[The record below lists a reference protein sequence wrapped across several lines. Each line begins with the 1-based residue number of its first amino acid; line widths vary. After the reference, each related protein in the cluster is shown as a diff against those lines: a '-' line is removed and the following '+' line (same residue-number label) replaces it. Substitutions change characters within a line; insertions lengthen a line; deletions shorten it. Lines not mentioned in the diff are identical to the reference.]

1 MKKAYRVISALLTV
15 LVLAGAASPSYA
27 VIQEE
32 IDTLIEQAN
41 GIQEERDAL
50 EQEIGA
56 YSMDIAA
63 ALDQKTSLDAE
74 IARIEDDVA
83 ALEAQIADCEN
94 RIYTTEAELRDAQ
107 TREAEQYELF
117 CQRVRAM
124 EEQGRMNCWMILLH
138 ATSFVDFLTRLDFV
152 NGIMQSDQRV
162 MDDLKALQAEIA
174 DKQIQLEG
182 ERWELE
188 NANRALSRKRT
199 ELDTQ
204 RETANQLII
213 DLEANRSEAEASRD
227 ILNEEA
233 ESIQSEI
240 VRLLEEL
247 ARQEEEARL
256 RAEQERREEEERIR
270 AEQERQEEEERIRAQ
285 QAAEAYRALRER
297 VNARL
302 DDFTIDEGLGGYIW
316 PVNSRRI
323 TSTFGGRASPG
334 GIGSTNHKGI
344 DIGGVGYGT
353 AVHAAKGGTVIISQY
368 SSSYG
373 NFVVVSHGDGN
384 TTLYAHMSTRLVE
397 AGEAVQQGDI
407 LGLTGSTGH
416 STGPHLHFEISENG
430 TRINPLV
437 YLSGYSLP

>member
-1 MKKAYRVISALLTV
+1 MKKAKRVISALLTV
-15 LVLAGAASPSYA
+15 LVLTGAAVPSYA
-27 VIQEE
+27 VMREE

-56 YSMDIAA
+56 YSVDIAA
-63 ALDQKTSLDAE
+63 ALDQKTLLDEE
-74 IARIEDDVA
+74 IARIENDVA
-83 ALEAQIADCEN
+83 ALETQILDCEA
-94 RIYTTEAELRDAQ
+94 RISTTEAELRDAQ
-107 TREAEQYELF
+107 SREAEQYDLF

-124 EEQGRMNCWMILLH
+124 EEQGRMNYWMILFR

-152 NGIMQSDQRV
+152 NGIMQSDQRI

-182 ERWELE
+182 ERRELE
-188 NANRALSRKRT
+188 TANQALLEKET
-199 ELDTQ
+199 ELDAQ
-204 RETANQLII
+204 REAANQLII

-233 ESIQSEI
+233 ERIQGEI
-240 VRLLEEL
+240 VRLSEEL
-247 ARQEEEARL
+247 ARQEEEARI
-256 RAEQERREEEERIR
+256 RAEQAAEEARIRAEREAEEERIR
-270 AEQERQEEEERIRAQ
+270 AER
-285 QAAEAYRALRER
+285 AAEAYRALRER

-353 AVHAAKGGTVIISQY
+353 AVHAAKAGTVIISQY

-373 NFVVVSHGDGN
+373 NFVVVSHGEGN

-397 AGEAVQQGDI
+397 AGEAVEQGGI

-437 YLSGYSLP
+437 YLSGYSLA

>member
-1 MKKAYRVISALLTV
+1 MKKTCRVISALLTV
-15 LVLAGAASPSYA
+15 LVLTGAAVPSYA
-27 VIQEE
+27 VMREE

-56 YSMDIAA
+56 YSVDIAA
-63 ALDQKTSLDAE
+63 ALDQKALLDAE
-74 IARIEDDVA
+74 IARIENDVA
-83 ALEAQIADCEN
+83 ALETQILDCEG
-94 RIYTTEAELRDAQ
+94 RIATTEAELRDAQ
-107 TREAEQYELF
+107 SREAEQYDLF

-152 NGIMQSDQRV
+152 NEIMQSDKRI

-182 ERWELE
+182 ERLELE
-188 NANRALSRKRT
+188 TANQALLEKES
-199 ELDTQ
+199 ELDAQ
-204 RETANQLII
+204 REAANQLII

-233 ESIQSEI
+233 ERIQGEI
-240 VRLLEEL
+240 VRLSEEL
-247 ARQEEEARL
+247 ARQEEEARI
-256 RAEQERREEEERIR
+256 RAEQEAEEERIR
-270 AEQERQEEEERIRAQ
+270 AER
-285 QAAEAYRALRER
+285 AAEAYRALRER

-353 AVHAAKGGTVIISQY
+353 AVHAAKAGTVIISQY

-373 NFVVVSHGDGN
+373 NFVVVSHGEGN

-397 AGEAVQQGDI
+397 AGESVEQGGI

-437 YLSGYSLP
+437 YLSGYSLA

>member
-1 MKKAYRVISALLTV
+1 MKKVYRVISALLTV
-15 LVLAGAASPSYA
+15 LVLTGAASPSYA
-27 VIQEE
+27 VMREE
-32 IDTLIEQAN
+32 IDNLIEQAN

-50 EQEIGA
+50 EQEIGT

-63 ALDQKTSLDAE
+63 ALDQKTLLDAE
-74 IARIEDDVA
+74 IAQIEEDVA
-83 ALEAQIADCEN
+83 ALETQIRDCEA
-94 RIYTTEAELRDAQ
+94 RIATTEAELRDAQ
-107 TREAEQYELF
+107 SRESKQYDLF

-124 EEQGRMNCWMILLH
+124 EEQGRMNYWMILFR

-152 NGIMQSDQRV
+152 NGIMQSDQRI

-182 ERWELE
+182 ERRELE
-188 NANRALSRKRT
+188 TANQALLEKET
-199 ELDTQ
+199 ELDAQ
-204 RETANQLII
+204 REAANQLII

-233 ESIQSEI
+233 ERIQGEI
-240 VRLLEEL
+240 VRLSEEL
-247 ARQEEEARL
+247 ARQEEEARIRAEQAAEEARI
-256 RAEQERREEEERIR
+256 RAEQEAEEERIR
-270 AEQERQEEEERIRAQ
+270 AER
-285 QAAEAYRALRER
+285 AAEAYRALRER

-353 AVHAAKGGTVIISQY
+353 AVHAAKAGTVIISQY

-373 NFVVVSHGDGN
+373 NFVVVSHGEGN

-397 AGEAVQQGDI
+397 AGESVGQGDI

-437 YLSGYSLP
+437 YLSGYSLA

>member
-1 MKKAYRVISALLTV
+1 MKKTCRVVSALLTV
-15 LVLAGAASPSYA
+15 LLLTGAAVPSYA
-27 VIQEE
+27 VMQEE

-63 ALDQKTSLDAE
+63 ALDQKTLLDAE
-74 IARIEDDVA
+74 IARIEEDVT
-83 ALEAQIADCEN
+83 ALETQILDCEG
-94 RIYTTEAELRDAQ
+94 RIATTEAELRDAQ
-107 TREAEQYELF
+107 SREAEQYDLF

-124 EEQGRMNCWMILLH
+124 EEQGRMNYWMILFR

-152 NGIMQSDQRV
+152 NGIMQSDQRI

-174 DKQIQLEG
+174 DKQVQLEG
-182 ERWELE
+182 ERRELE
-188 NANRALSRKRT
+188 TANQALLEKET

-204 RETANQLII
+204 REAANQLII

-233 ESIQSEI
+233 ERIQGEI
-240 VRLLEEL
+240 VRLSEEL
-247 ARQEEEARL
+247 ARQEEEARIRAEQAAEEARI
-256 RAEQERREEEERIR
+256 RAEQEAEEERIR
-270 AEQERQEEEERIRAQ
+270 AER
-285 QAAEAYRALRER
+285 AAEAYRALRER

-353 AVHAAKGGTVIISQY
+353 AVHAAKAGTVIISQY

-373 NFVVVSHGDGN
+373 NFVVVSHGEGN

-397 AGEAVQQGDI
+397 AGESVGQGDI

-437 YLSGYSLP
+437 YLSGYTLA

>member
-1 MKKAYRVISALLTV
+1 MKKVYRVISSLLTV
-15 LVLAGAASPSYA
+15 LVLTGAASPSYA
-27 VIQEE
+27 VMQEE

-63 ALDQKTSLDAE
+63 ALDQKTLLDAE
-74 IARIEDDVA
+74 IAQIESDVA
-83 ALEAQIADCEN
+83 ALETQILDCEG
-94 RIYTTEAELRDAQ
+94 RIATTEAELRDAQ
-107 TREAEQYELF
+107 SREAEQYDLF

-124 EEQGRMNCWMILLH
+124 EEQGRMNYWMILFH

-152 NGIMQSDQRV
+152 NEIMQSDRRI
-162 MDDLKALQAEIA
+162 MDDLKSLQAEIA

-182 ERWELE
+182 ERLELE
-188 NANRALSRKRT
+188 TANQALLEKKA
-199 ELDTQ
+199 ELDAQ
-204 RETANQLII
+204 REAANQLII

-233 ESIQSEI
+233 ERVQSEI
-240 VRLLEEL
+240 VRLSEEL
-247 ARQEEEARL
+247 ARQEEEAR
-256 RAEQERREEEERIR
+256 IR
-270 AEQERQEEEERIRAQ
+270 AEQEAEEERIRAQ

-302 DDFTIDEGLGGYIW
+302 DDFTIEEGLGGYIW

-353 AVHAAKGGTVIISQY
+353 AVHAAKAGTVIISQY

-373 NFVVVSHGDGN
+373 NFVVVSHGNGN

-397 AGEAVQQGDI
+397 AGEAVEQGDI

-437 YLSGYSLP
+437 YLSGYSLA

>member
-1 MKKAYRVISALLTV
+1 MKKAKRVISALLTV
-15 LVLAGAASPSYA
+15 LVLTGAAVPSYA
-27 VIQEE
+27 VMREE

-56 YSMDIAA
+56 YSVDIAA
-63 ALDQKTSLDAE
+63 ALDQKTLLDEE
-74 IARIEDDVA
+74 IARIENDVA
-83 ALEAQIADCEN
+83 ALETQILDCEA
-94 RIYTTEAELRDAQ
+94 RISTTEAELRDAQ
-107 TREAEQYELF
+107 SREAEQYDLF

-124 EEQGRMNCWMILLH
+124 EEQGRMNYWMILFR

-152 NGIMQSDQRV
+152 NGIMQSDQRI

-182 ERWELE
+182 EHWELE
-188 NANRALSRKRT
+188 TANQALLEKES
-199 ELDTQ
+199 ELDAQ
-204 RETANQLII
+204 REAANQLII
-213 DLEANRSEAEASRD
+213 DLEANRNEAEASRD

-233 ESIQSEI
+233 ERIQGEI
-240 VRLLEEL
+240 VRLSEEL
-247 ARQEEEARL
+247 ARQEEEARI
-256 RAEQERREEEERIR
+256 RAEQAAEEARIRAEREAEEERIR
-270 AEQERQEEEERIRAQ
+270 AER
-285 QAAEAYRALRER
+285 AAEAYRALRER

-353 AVHAAKGGTVIISQY
+353 AVHAAKAGTVIISQY

-373 NFVVVSHGDGN
+373 NFVVVSHGEGN

-397 AGEAVQQGDI
+397 AGESVEQGGI

-437 YLSGYSLP
+437 YLSGYSLA

>member
-1 MKKAYRVISALLTV
+1 MKKTCRVVSALLTV
-15 LVLAGAASPSYA
+15 LLLTGAAVPSYA
-27 VIQEE
+27 VMQEE

-63 ALDQKTSLDAE
+63 ALDQKTLLDAE
-74 IARIEDDVA
+74 IARIEEDVT
-83 ALEAQIADCEN
+83 ALETQILDCEG
-94 RIYTTEAELRDAQ
+94 RIATTEAELRDAQ
-107 TREAEQYELF
+107 SREAEQYDLF

-124 EEQGRMNCWMILLH
+124 EEQGRMNYWMILFR

-152 NGIMQSDQRV
+152 NGIMQSDQRI

-174 DKQIQLEG
+174 DKQVQLEG
-182 ERWELE
+182 ERRELE
-188 NANRALSRKRT
+188 TANQALLEKET

-204 RETANQLII
+204 REAANQLII

-233 ESIQSEI
+233 ERIQGEI
-240 VRLLEEL
+240 VRLSEEL
-247 ARQEEEARL
+247 ARQEEEARIRAEQAAEEARI
-256 RAEQERREEEERIR
+256 RAEQEAEEERIR
-270 AEQERQEEEERIRAQ
+270 AER
-285 QAAEAYRALRER
+285 AAEAYRALRER

-353 AVHAAKGGTVIISQY
+353 AVHAAKAGTVIISQY

-373 NFVVVSHGDGN
+373 NFVVVSHGEGN

-397 AGEAVQQGDI
+397 AGESVGQGDI
-407 LGLTGSTGH
+407 LGLTGSSGH

-437 YLSGYSLP
+437 YLSGYTLA